1 MFLGSQRAS
10 GVMTVPAS
18 PRMAQVQIRAM
29 FCLQRMTPPM
39 QRAERHLTSRA
50 LSRRGSFAQ
59 LTALLSKSGGAMQAA
74 FDWRPLGSI
83 PRSSSPELGHC
94 LQPDLYRYSGPS
106 STPIRPKTT
115 ETKQWDLTTTDALGR
130 TISASSTSATS
141 PGPRAAGHPMDA
153 TRGSISSASTAQSAR
168 DDATASSEP
177 FILRHGRRYLR
188 SVPHYP
194 LPCDLPELQRQNL
207 QTLLATSIF
216 DRALGHTPS
225 LQNPP
230 KKVLE
235 LACGSGYYSAVCHD
249 FLCGLGYDDVSFTGL
264 DVVPVAGDLQRQGI
278 DWRFVQHDLR
288 KLPLPFDDDEFDIV
302 VMKDLSMV
310 VPLGAPSQRVL
321 DESTRILKSGGTL
334 EIWETDHIIRSIL
347 PHPPPPPGK
356 NPQEYACAVST
367 GTFLISPITPFTEV
381 QNKYLQDSNMWIQEA
396 LDRRKLSPTPCARIS
411 QILLQETETLYDV
424 ENRRVAIPLGELR
437 WEREQA
443 GERNAG
449 KRRGSEAGK
458 LKKGSVNLNSATL
471 TEEQAALRYTA
482 LLVVIQMIESLEPLL
497 KEVSGKNQEE
507 WQRWWAWMMTNL
519 LEQKGAS
526 SGECFEVGV
535 WWCKKV

>member
-1 MFLGSQRAS
+1 
-10 GVMTVPAS
+10 
-18 PRMAQVQIRAM
+18 
-29 FCLQRMTPPM
+29 
-39 QRAERHLTSRA
+39 
-50 LSRRGSFAQ
+50 
-59 LTALLSKSGGAMQAA
+59 
-74 FDWRPLGSI
+74 
-83 PRSSSPELGHC
+83 
-94 LQPDLYRYSGPS
+94 
-106 STPIRPKTT
+106 
-115 ETKQWDLTTTDALGR
+115 
-130 TISASSTSATS
+130 
-141 PGPRAAGHPMDA
+141 MDA
-153 TRGSISSASTAQSAR
+153 TRGSISSASTAHSAS
-168 DDATASSEP
+168 DTASEP
-177 FILRHGRRYLR
+177 FVLRHGRRYLR
-188 SVPHYP
+188 NVAYYP

-207 QTLLATSIF
+207 HTLLATSIF
-216 DRALGHTPS
+216 GRALGSTPS
-225 LQNPP
+225 PQNPP

-235 LACGSGYYSAVCHD
+235 VACGSGYYSSVCHD
-249 FLCGLGYDDVSFTGL
+249 YLSGLGYEDVQFTGL
-264 DVVPVAGDLQRQGI
+264 DIVPIAGDLQRQGI
-278 DWRFVQHDLR
+278 AWNFVQHDLR

-310 VPLGAPSQRVL
+310 IPLGAPSQRVL
-321 DESTRILKSGGTL
+321 DEATRILKSGGTL

-381 QNKYLQDSNMWIQEA
+381 QNKYLQDSNTWIQEA

-411 QILLQETETLYDV
+411 QMLLQETETLYDV

-443 GERNAG
+443 GERNNA

-458 LKKGSVNLNSATL
+458 LKKGNVAFDSVTL

-507 WQRWWAWMMTNL
+507 WQRWWGWMMTNL

-526 SGECFEVGV
+526 SGECLEVGV

>member
-1 MFLGSQRAS
+1 LAKETGFKDNL
-10 GVMTVPAS
+10 
-18 PRMAQVQIRAM
+18 
-29 FCLQRMTPPM
+29 
-39 QRAERHLTSRA
+39 LTKA
-50 LSRRGSFAQ
+50 
-59 LTALLSKSGGAMQAA
+59 
-74 FDWRPLGSI
+74 
-83 PRSSSPELGHC
+83 
-94 LQPDLYRYSGPS
+94 
-106 STPIRPKTT
+106 
-115 ETKQWDLTTTDALGR
+115 
-130 TISASSTSATS
+130 
-141 PGPRAAGHPMDA
+141 
-153 TRGSISSASTAQSAR
+153 
-168 DDATASSEP
+168 
-177 FILRHGRRYLR
+177 
-188 SVPHYP
+188 
-194 LPCDLPELQRQNL
+194 
-207 QTLLATSIF
+207 
-216 DRALGHTPS
+216 
-225 LQNPP
+225 
-230 KKVLE
+230 
-235 LACGSGYYSAVCHD
+235 
-249 FLCGLGYDDVSFTGL
+249 DV
-264 DVVPVAGDLQRQGI
+264 R
-278 DWRFVQHDLR
+278 
-288 KLPLPFDDDEFDIV
+288 LPLPFDDDEFDIV

-321 DESTRILKSGGTL
+321 DEATRILKSGGTL

-443 GERNAG
+443 GERNPS

-458 LKKGSVNLNSATL
+458 LKKGSLNLDSTTL

-507 WQRWWAWMMTNL
+507 WQRWW
-519 LEQKGAS
+519 
-526 SGECFEVGV
+526 
-535 WWCKKV
+535 